1 MKHNMESNQAAERLM
16 PLLRAIGKEMKERT
30 TAIRALEAR
39 IADLARS
46 PALNAREISVL
57 ESELSLHRRELRGV
71 EKEMSRLG
79 CTIDEADPNR
89 IMVAGST
96 VSLSFEDTCF
106 SQLSDTTA

>member
-1 MKHNMESNQAAERLM
+1 MKQNIKSRAEAERLL
-16 PLLRAIGKEMKERT
+16 PLLRAIGTEMKERT

-39 IADLARS
+39 VAELARS
-46 PALNAREISVL
+46 PALHRAEISLL

-79 CTIDEADPNR
+79 CTIDEANPNR
-89 IMVAGST
+89 IRFEGSE

-106 SQLSDTTA
+106 FQLSDTTA